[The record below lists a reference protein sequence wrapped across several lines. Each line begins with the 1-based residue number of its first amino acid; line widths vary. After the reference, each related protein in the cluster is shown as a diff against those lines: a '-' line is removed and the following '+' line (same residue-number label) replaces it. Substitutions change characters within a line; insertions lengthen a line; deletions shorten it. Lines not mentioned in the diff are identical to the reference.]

1 MYLDNYSALWIS
13 AYVDTKFL
21 NGINIST
28 SDIILIHIFYLK
40 FETWNLPSCVCVM
53 MTVSRVIQLFYSLLQ
68 SERYILIH
76 TQIGKEVNTVKKPIT
91 ANI

>member
-40 FETWNLPSCVCVM
+40 FETWNLPSCVCVC
-53 MTVSRVIQLFYSLLQ
+53 FYSLLQ
-68 SERYILIH
+68 SERRYIL
-76 TQIGKEVNTVKKPIT
+76 IGKEVNTVKKPIT